1 MKKLTLLLWV
11 IIISCVAF
19 VGYSFINKSNVN
31 EEIISANP
39 KITEEKVQIPENE
52 TYSSLLKK
60 ANILLEKEYFKEAV
74 ETYKQAL
81 SVDPESKE
89 ALYKIGITYLN
100 DNKPEEA
107 RRYLLQLQEI
117 ESNAEIDVLIGKTYL
132 NERKIQTAK
141 SYFDSLKAETMN
153 DEAKYYKA
161 ILKILYKKHDEAKS
175 ELASLAEKNLTD
187 GASRPPEP
195 GARSKQILEAYSA
208 FNLNREGPEQY
219 LEVLLAK
226 ALADVGEPEAGI
238 PLLYDAIKLQNDYR
252 DAWIILGYC
261 YLNVGKADDALAALQ
276 QARILEEN
284 KPETVFLIGVAY
296 TVNEKFDDAENYFN
310 QALELG
316 FEPQSEINQ
325 RLADLSLLK
334 EDFEK
339 ALQSYF
345 KVIEAG
351 AADEN
356 IFTKA
361 VWICIEKLKKP
372 ARAIG
377 IAETAVR
384 TLPETAESYNLLGWA
399 FTAHGDYKKA
409 QVSLLKALE
418 LDPAYASAYLNLGWM
433 YEKQNLLSAAKEYY
447 KKAYTYG
454 GQNPIAS
461 LAATRFNNISSYM
474 KADITSPKN

>member
-1 MKKLTLLLWV
+1 MKKLTALLWV

-19 VGYSFINKSNVN
+19 VGYSFINKSNIN

-39 KITEEKVQIPENE
+39 KITEEKVQIPEDE

-60 ANILLEKEYFKEAV
+60 ANILLEKEYFKEAI

-89 ALYKIGITYLN
+89 ALYKIGIAYLK

-107 RRYLLQLQEI
+107 RRYFLQLQEI
-117 ESNAEIDVLIGKTYL
+117 ENNPEIEVLIGKTYL

-141 SYFDSLKAETMN
+141 SYFDSLKTETLN

-175 ELASLAEKNLTD
+175 ELASLTEKNPK
-187 GASRPPEP
+187 A
-195 GARSKQILEAYSA
+195 KQILEAYSV
-208 FNLNREGPEQY
+208 FNLNKEGKEQH
-219 LEVLLAK
+219 LEAILAK
-226 ALADVGEPEAGI
+226 ALSDVGEPEAGI

-252 DAWIILGYC
+252 DAWIMLGYC

-284 KPETVFLIGVAY
+284 KPETIFLIGVAY
-296 TVNEKFDDAENYFN
+296 AVNEKFDDAENYFN

-399 FTAHGDYKKA
+399 FTAYGDYKKA
-409 QVSLLKALE
+409 QTNLLKALE
-418 LDPAYASAYLNLGWM
+418 KDPAYASAYLNLGWM
-433 YEKQNLLSAAKEYY
+433 YEKQNLLSTAKEYY

-461 LAATRFNNISSYM
+461 LAANRFNNISKYM
-474 KADITSPKN
+474 KTDITSPQN

>member
-1 MKKLTLLLWV
+1 MKKLTILLWV

-19 VGYSFINKSNVN
+19 VGYSFINKSNVD

-60 ANILLEKEYFKEAV
+60 ANILLEKEYFKEAIGV
-74 ETYKQAL
+74 YKQAL

-89 ALYKIGITYLN
+89 ALYKIGIAYLK

-117 ESNAEIDVLIGKTYL
+117 ENTPEIDVLIGKTYI

-141 SYFDSLKAETMN
+141 SYFDSLKTETLN

-175 ELASLAEKNLTD
+175 SLASLAEKNP
-187 GASRPPEP
+187 A
-195 GARSKQILEAYSA
+195 AKQILEAYSN
-208 FNLNREGPEQY
+208 FNLNKEGEEQHM
-219 LEVLLAK
+219 EVLLAK

-252 DAWIILGYC
+252 DAWIMLGYC
-261 YLNVGKADDALAALQ
+261 YLNVGKADDALAALE

-284 KPETVFLIGVAY
+284 KPETLFLIGITYVL
-296 TVNEKFDDAENYFN
+296 NEKFDDAENYFN
-310 QALELG
+310 QALEAG

-399 FTAHGDYKKA
+399 FTAYGDYQKA
-409 QVSLLKALE
+409 QTNLIKALE

-433 YEKQNLLSAAKEYY
+433 YEKQNLLSTAKEYY
-447 KKAYTYG
+447 KKAYTFG

-461 LAATRFNNISSYM
+461 LAATRFNNIGKYM
-474 KADITSPKN
+474 KADVTSPQN